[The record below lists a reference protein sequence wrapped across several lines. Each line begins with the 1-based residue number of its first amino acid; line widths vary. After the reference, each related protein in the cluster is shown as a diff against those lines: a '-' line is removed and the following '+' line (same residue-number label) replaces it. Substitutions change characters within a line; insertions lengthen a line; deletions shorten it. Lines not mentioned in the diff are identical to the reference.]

1 MKLLCILMLVIFLQ
15 ACASRDTQDIIYTN
29 SWQDD
34 WKKAKLKECN
44 MEVSVIVLSVFEA
57 RIGTPHALTKED
69 VQELHNKMMTSCL
82 NYYKLF
88 I

>member
-1 MKLLCILMLVIFLQ
+1 MKLLFILMLARFLQ
-15 ACASRDTQDIIYTN
+15 ACASHNTQDIIYTG

-69 VQELHNKMMTSCL
+69 VQELHKKLMDSCVM
-82 NYYKLF
+82 YHKLTV
-88 I
+88 